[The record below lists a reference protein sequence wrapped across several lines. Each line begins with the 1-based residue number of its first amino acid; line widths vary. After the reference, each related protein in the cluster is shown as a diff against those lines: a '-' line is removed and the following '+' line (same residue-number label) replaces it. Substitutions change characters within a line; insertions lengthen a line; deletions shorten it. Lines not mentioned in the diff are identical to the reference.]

1 MRGKE
6 EKLLQLSLE
15 DFLLK
20 QSPANDANKTSTERC
35 CIYRVRIEN
44 ISSYVS
50 INC

>member
-20 QSPANDANKTSTERC
+20 QSPANDANKPVLKDAVFTE
-35 CIYRVRIEN
+35 
-44 ISSYVS
+44 
-50 INC
+50 